1 MARIHFL
8 TGNEGKVAE
17 AKHHLEPLGHDVVQ
31 LSVEGIVEP
40 QAEEL
45 ETVAR
50 AKLEQAKAQLPNQ
63 DDWLM
68 VEDAGLF
75 VEALDGFPGVYSSYA
90 LSTLGCHGLLRLL
103 DHLHS
108 EDLHVEAGL
117 RRAEFRAIAALMTP
131 DGIFIGEGACM
142 GRIAPA
148 VDGEGGFGFDPV
160 FIPRDL
166 DLSGAP
172 AEIGVQGEVSTHGR
186 TFAAVDM
193 DLKAKFSH
201 RTEALQDLL
210 SQLGSSE

>member
-8 TGNEGKVAE
+8 TGNDGKLAE
-17 AKHHLEPLGHDVVQ
+17 AVHHLAPLGHEVVH
-31 LSVEGIVEP
+31 LSVDGIVEP
-40 QAEEL
+40 QAEDL

-50 AKLEQAKAQLPNQ
+50 SKLEQAKAHLPHPG
-63 DDWLM
+63 DWLM

-90 LSTLGCHGLLRLL
+90 LSTLGNHGLLRLL

-117 RRAEFRAIAALMTP
+117 RRAEFKAVAALMTP
-131 DGIFIGEGACM
+131 EGVFIGEGACV

-166 DLSGAP
+166 DLAGEP
-172 AEIGVQGEVSTHGR
+172 TEIGVQGEVSTHGR

-193 DLKAKFSH
+193 NLKGKFSH
-201 RTEALQDLL
+201 RTRALMDLL
-210 SQLGSSE
+210 TQLGPAE

>member
-8 TGNEGKVAE
+8 TGNEGKLAE
-17 AKHHLEPLGHDVVQ
+17 AIHHLAPLGHEVVH
-31 LSVEGIVEP
+31 LSVDGIVEP
-40 QAEEL
+40 QADDL

-50 AKLEQAKAQLPNQ
+50 SKFEQAKAHLP
-63 DDWLM
+63 DEHDWLM
-68 VEDAGLF
+68 VEDAVCSWRPWTGSR
-75 VEALDGFPGVYSSYA
+75 VYSSYA

-117 RRAEFRAIAALMTP
+117 RRAEFKAVAALMTP
-131 DGIFIGEGACM
+131 EGVFIGEGACL

-148 VDGEGGFGFDPV
+148 VDGDGGFGFDPV

-166 DLSGAP
+166 ALSGEP
-172 AEIGVQGEVSTHGR
+172 ADIGVQGEVSTHGR

-201 RTEALQDLL
+201 RTRALMDLL
-210 SQLGSSE
+210 TQIGTPE

>member
-50 AKLEQAKAQLPNQ
+50 AKLEQAKAHLPNQ

>member
-17 AKHHLEPLGHDVVQ
+17 AVHHLEPLGHEVVH
-31 LSVEGIVEP
+31 LSVEGIIEP

-50 AKLEQAKAQLPNQ
+50 SKLDQAKAHLPDPN
-63 DDWLM
+63 DWLL

-103 DHLHS
+103 DHLQS

-117 RRAEFRAIAALMTP
+117 RRAEFKAVAAMMTP
-131 DGIFIGEGACM
+131 DGVFIGEGSCV

-148 VDGEGGFGFDPV
+148 GDGEGGFGFDPV
-160 FIPRDL
+160 FIPMDL
-166 DLSGAP
+166 DLSGKP

-186 TFAAVDM
+186 TFAAVEM
-193 DLKAKFSH
+193 ALKGKFSH
-201 RTEALQDLL
+201 RTRALKDLL
-210 SQLGSSE
+210 AQLGTHN

>member
-17 AKHHLEPLGHDVVQ
+17 AVHHLEPLGHEVVH
-31 LSVEGIVEP
+31 LSVEGIIEP

-50 AKLEQAKAQLPNQ
+50 SKLDQAKAHLPDPN
-63 DDWLM
+63 DWLL

-103 DHLHS
+103 DHLQS

-117 RRAEFRAIAALMTP
+117 RRAEFKAVAAMMTP
-131 DGIFIGEGACM
+131 DGVFIGEGSCV

-148 VDGEGGFGFDPV
+148 GDGEGGFGFDPV

-166 DLSGAP
+166 DLSGKP

-186 TFAAVDM
+186 TFAAVEM
-193 DLKAKFSH
+193 ALKGMFSH
-201 RTEALQDLL
+201 RTRALKDLL
-210 SQLGSSE
+210 AQLGTHN

>member
-17 AKHHLEPLGHDVVQ
+17 AVHHLEPLGHEVVH

-50 AKLEQAKAQLPNQ
+50 SKLDQAKAHLPDPN
-63 DDWLM
+63 DWLL

-103 DHLHS
+103 DHLQS

-117 RRAEFRAIAALMTP
+117 RRAEFKAVAAMMTP
-131 DGIFIGEGACM
+131 DGVFIGEGSCV

-148 VDGEGGFGFDPV
+148 GDGEGGFGFDPV

-166 DLSGAP
+166 DLSGEP

-186 TFAAVDM
+186 TFAAVEM
-193 DLKAKFSH
+193 ALKGKFSH
-201 RTEALQDLL
+201 RTRALKDLL
-210 SQLGSSE
+210 AQLGTPN